1 MYPIADRYT
10 RENKVV
16 FISLDLET
24 GGEHCGVVQI
34 SAKVF
39 WVVVGTN
46 EVSRQAS
53 YFNEYVEPPHGAML
67 SQHITEVYGLHA

>member
-46 EVSRQAS
+46 EVSREAS
-53 YFNEYVEPPHGAML
+53 RFNEYIKTPDGV
-67 SQHITEVYGLHA
+67 I